1 MQVNYD
7 DIIFTLK
14 NKNLDEDNYNNI
26 IKICNKKIDE
36 LNDNYYSNKIQQLNY
51 DFIKSITR
59 IHFSKKYTDHFAS
72 FDIKFNYKFFIITL
86 SHKNPHCVE
95 FDGLSKENVI
105 NIIDLHQD
113 TCYNL
118 FGNNMI
124 SKFKNLINLDLDERE
139 IKNILTMMFTI
150 YQPDELIKW

>member
-14 NKNLDEDNYNNI
+14 NKNLNEEEYNNI
-26 IKICNKKIDE
+26 TKVCNIKINEIT
-36 LNDNYYSNKIQQLNY
+36 DNYYSNKIYELNY
-51 DFIKSITR
+51 DFIKSITKL
-59 IHFSKKYTDHFAS
+59 HFNKKINEHFIS
-72 FDIKFNYKFFIITL
+72 FDIKFNYEFFIITL
-86 SHKNPHCVE
+86 SHRTTHCVE
-95 FDGLSKENVI
+95 LDGVSKENNI
-105 NIIDLHQD
+105 NIIDLHQE

-124 SKFKNLINLDLDERE
+124 SKFKNIINLDLDENE
-139 IKNILTMMFTI
+139 IKNILTIMFKI